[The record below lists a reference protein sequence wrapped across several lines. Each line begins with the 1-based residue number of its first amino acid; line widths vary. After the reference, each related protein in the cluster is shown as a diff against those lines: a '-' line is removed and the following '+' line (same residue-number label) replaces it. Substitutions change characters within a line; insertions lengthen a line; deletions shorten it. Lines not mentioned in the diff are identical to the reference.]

1 MDGERKTKTNQ
12 AENERKSGGDD
23 ERCGVVVYLMKSPL
37 HTSQK
42 VIELKQEGGRMIN
55 ERGK

>member
-1 MDGERKTKTNQ
+1 MERGKRKQIKQRTNGR
-12 AENERKSGGDD
+12 AAGTM
-23 ERCGVVVYLMKSPL
+23 CGVVVYLMKSPL